1 MAMVL
6 RSEHFTVG
14 ASGVITI
21 FWVVCLVLIRV
32 CNIPMVNQA
41 TTICMN
47 ASVNHDRPAGVR
59 YVYALKWGLHL
70 VVSVIILGCI
80 NQLKALTGLAL
91 LLISSARGA
100 CRSATFLSLFAVTT
114 LDAT

>member
-1 MAMVL
+1 ML
-6 RSEHFTVG
+6 
-14 ASGVITI
+14 
-21 FWVVCLVLIRV
+21 
-32 CNIPMVNQA
+32 NQA

-80 NQLKALTGLAL
+80 NQLKALTGLVL
-91 LLISSARGA
+91 LLLSSAGAA
-100 CRSATFLSLFAVTT
+100 CRSAALLPLFAVTT
-114 LDAT
+114 FGAT